1 MLETFRRLTT
11 DEVLSLVSTNFV
23 QKFSFSRKLLPG
35 SLGDYIYHTIG
46 EYVLDDHHNIIGIIV
61 D

>member
-1 MLETFRRLTT
+1 MLKTFRHLTT
-11 DEVLSLVSTNFV
+11 DEVLSLLSTNFV

-35 SLGDYIYHTIG
+35 SLGDYIHQTIG
-46 EYVLDDHHNIIGIIV
+46 EYVLDDNRNIIGIII